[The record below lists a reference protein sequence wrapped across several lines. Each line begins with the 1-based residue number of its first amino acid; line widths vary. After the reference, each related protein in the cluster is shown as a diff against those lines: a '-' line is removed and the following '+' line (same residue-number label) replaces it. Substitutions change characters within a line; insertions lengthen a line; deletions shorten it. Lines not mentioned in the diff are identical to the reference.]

1 MDLLHIVTKATP
13 QADYRMR
20 VEFDTGERGVF
31 DCSYLLSDPF
41 WKPLEDEKFFKKG
54 HAECGT
60 IVWDDVIDVAPESVW
75 ERTKFRK

>member
-13 QADYRMR
+13 QANYRMR
-20 VEFDTGERGVF
+20 VEFDTGEQGVF
-31 DCSYLLSDPF
+31 DCAYLLSDSF
-41 WKPLEDEKFFKKG
+41 WKPLEDENFFRKG

-75 ERTKFRK
+75 ERTKFSR